1 MKNCFT
7 SETQEANVS
16 LKLEGSNRETYVQM
30 VSGNQM
36 QDQSKLV
43 NGKGTE
49 EVNKSKEVFFGENV
63 SLEIVSTSILDE
75 EQRSENG
82 QHTGEVTCPQGKKND
97 DKKET
102 PESSSEET
110 SLFRQPEWFTDL
122 DEVSKGKVRDLCA
135 KAGPTLGNPEH
146 IEKLQ
151 ALFNIEYSQ
160 ALEVNELYHSE
171 RLQKASLV
179 RLKSILKSASSPA
192 SLDEIDGV
200 PKLSRKIS
208 WRDEIGEELAQKHEM
223 KTWHYMYYGRSPA
236 TQCCQIL

>member
-1 MKNCFT
+1 MKRGFT

-30 VSGNQM
+30 VSGNQV
-36 QDQSKLV
+36 QDQSKLI

-49 EVNKSKEVFFGENV
+49 GVNRSKEVFSKENV
-63 SLEIVSTSILDE
+63 STEIVSFSLLEE
-75 EQRSENG
+75 EQWLKNG
-82 QHTGEVTCPQGKKND
+82 KHTGEVTCPQGKKND

-102 PESSSEET
+102 SESSSEET
-110 SLFRQPEWFTDL
+110 FLFRQPEWFTNL

-135 KAGPTLGNPEH
+135 KAGPALGDPEH
-146 IEKLQ
+146 INKLQ

-179 RLKSILKSASSPA
+179 RLKSILKSASPS
-192 SLDEIDGV
+192 SLDETEGL

-208 WRDEIGEELAQKHEM
+208 WRDDIGEELTQKHEM
-223 KTWHYMYYGRSPA
+223 KTWHYMYYGSSPA